1 MEYDKQYST
10 SLDKP
15 KGSDQGEKKGMK
27 WFGITLAVIGFL
39 FFFERF
45 FPVLKLFYYWPLV
58 LIVVGGIF
66 IWKSKKGSGN

>member
-1 MEYDKQYST
+1 MDYDKQYKT

-15 KGSDQGEKKGMK
+15 VEYDKGEKKGMK

-45 FPVLKLFYYWPLV
+45 LPVIKLFYYWPLV
-58 LIVVGGIF
+58 LIVVGAYF
-66 IWKSKKGSGN
+66 IWNSKNSK

>member
-1 MEYDKQYST
+1 MDYNKQYKT

-15 KGSDQGEKKGMK
+15 EDSDKGEKKAIK
-27 WFGITLAVIGFL
+27 WLGITLVVIGFL

-45 FPVLKLFYYWPLV
+45 MPVLKIFYYWPFL

-66 IWKSKKGSGN
+66 IWKSTNRH

>member
-1 MEYDKQYST
+1 MEYDKQYKT

-15 KGSDQGEKKGMK
+15 DGSDRGEKKAMK

-45 FPVLKLFYYWPLV
+45 MPVFRLFYYWPLI
-58 LIVVGGIF
+58 LIVVGALF
-66 IWKSKKGSGN
+66 VWRAQNK

>member
-1 MEYDKQYST
+1 MEYDKQYKT

-15 KGSDQGEKKGMK
+15 EGSDKGEKKVMK

-45 FPVLKLFYYWPLV
+45 MPVLKIFYYWPLI
-58 LIVVGGIF
+58 LIVVGGLF
-66 IWKSKKGSGN
+66 IWQSKNSR